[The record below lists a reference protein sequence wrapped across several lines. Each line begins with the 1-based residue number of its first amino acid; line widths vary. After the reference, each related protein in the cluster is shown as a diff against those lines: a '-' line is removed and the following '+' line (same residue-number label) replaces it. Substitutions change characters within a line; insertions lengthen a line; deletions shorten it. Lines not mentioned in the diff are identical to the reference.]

1 MESLFKPQNS
11 IIQRFK
17 SYNGLEIEIDIRR
30 EDLLHAAVS
39 GNKLRKLKY
48 NLLEAQKLNLH
59 TILTYGGAFSNHIAA
74 TAAAGNVLGLKTIG
88 IIRGQE
94 LGDDFVKTL
103 SNNATLELAH
113 KNGMQFHFVSREA
126 YREKDSTAFQ
136 EELKLKFGLFYNIP
150 EGGTNLLAVKGTEE
164 ILTEGDTTNYDIVCV
179 AAGTGGTAAGII
191 NSTAPQQKVIVFSAL
206 KGGFMRADIE
216 KYTWRSDF
224 EVVDETAFGGYAKS
238 DDRLIDYMNTRFRE
252 SVTIK
257 NPRGI
262 PLEPI
267 YTAKMMYGIEQMVE
281 RAVIK
286 GKTRILA
293 VHTGGLQ
300 SIAGYNKM
308 LSKKRRIKL
317 SYENQF

>member
-17 SYNGLEIEIDIRR
+17 SYDDMDVKIDIKR
-30 EDLLHAAVS
+30 EDLIHAAVS

-48 NLLEAQKLNLH
+48 NLQEAQKQAQN

-74 TAAAGNVLGLKTIG
+74 TAAAGELLGFKTIG
-88 IIRGQE
+88 IIRGEE
-94 LGDDFVKTL
+94 LGRDWVKTL
-103 SNNATLELAH
+103 ANNSTLELAH
-113 KNGMQFHFVSREA
+113 RNGMQFHFVSREA
-126 YREKDSTAFQ
+126 YREKDSTVFQ
-136 EELKLKFGLFYNIP
+136 EELKLKFGSFYNIP
-150 EGGTNLLAVKGTEE
+150 EGGTNELAVQGTEE
-164 ILTEGDTTNYDIVCV
+164 ILTERDTTNYDIICV

-191 NSTAPQQKVIVFSAL
+191 NSAASQQKVIVFSAL
-206 KGGFMRADIE
+206 KGDFMRADIE

-224 EVVDETAFGGYAKS
+224 EVVNETAFGGYAKS
-238 DDRLIDYMNTRFRE
+238 DDRLINYMNTRFRE
-252 SVTIK
+252 SVTMEHP
-257 NPRGI
+257 NGI

-281 RAVIK
+281 SGVIK

-293 VHTGGLQ
+293 IHTGGLQ

-308 LSKKRRIKL
+308 LEKKRRIKL